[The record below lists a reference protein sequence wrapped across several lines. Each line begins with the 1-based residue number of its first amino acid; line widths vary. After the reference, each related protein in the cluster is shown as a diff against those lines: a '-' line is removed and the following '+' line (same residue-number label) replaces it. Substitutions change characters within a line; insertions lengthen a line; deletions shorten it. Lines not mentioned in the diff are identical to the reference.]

1 MCTVFIIKVPYGF
14 LRTPRPKLRKKSPS
28 AENTL
33 TQWSSFTNTSP
44 FALTT
49 TDEGRFNYK
58 THATASDTYAANSQI
73 VHRRLLKSQRHTSW
87 KNVRM
92 NFPLMSNFLTLFD
105 PWLQMKISFLWFI
118 VTPVNELPWVILFE
132 DNDGNHIYNVF
143 IRLCVRISPI
153 GKESA
158 AGLFTLFEFCPKWQ
172 TRKPRISWTE
182 DNNLFLIYHSF
193 MPKMSDDSRTKNNN
207 CYCVL
212 PNASEWYFSVWF
224 SPLKKKET
232 QFIISR
238 NPTNLHFGI
247 IGFTC
252 TSWRRRSL
260 PLAFSTC
267 QRLQIGMRK

>member
-1 MCTVFIIKVPYGF
+1 MAVYRHQEFLYPGQRRLSCLWRRRWSDTWSGSWWGRVLQKVVSTTAVRPARTGWRAGLRSQHRSAPSSCNCSTRDLPMQTMHDCTVQWIVFNMCTVFIIKVPYGF

-118 VTPVNELPWVILFE
+118 VTPVNEFLRVILFE

-143 IRLCVRISPI
+143 IR
-153 GKESA
+153 
-158 AGLFTLFEFCPKWQ
+158 Q
-172 TRKPRISWTE
+172 
-182 DNNLFLIYHSF
+182 
-193 MPKMSDDSRTKNNN
+193 
-207 CYCVL
+207 
-212 PNASEWYFSVWF
+212 
-224 SPLKKKET
+224 
-232 QFIISR
+232 
-238 NPTNLHFGI
+238 
-247 IGFTC
+247 
-252 TSWRRRSL
+252 
-260 PLAFSTC
+260 
-267 QRLQIGMRK
+267 